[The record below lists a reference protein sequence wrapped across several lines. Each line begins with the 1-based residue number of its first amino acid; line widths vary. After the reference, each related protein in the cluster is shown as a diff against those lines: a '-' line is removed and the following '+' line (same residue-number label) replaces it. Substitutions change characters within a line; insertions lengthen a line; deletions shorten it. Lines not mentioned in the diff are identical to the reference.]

1 MGPRLKQFYLEKVV
15 PTLVRDLQIKNVH
28 QVPKLQKIVLNCGMG
43 KAADKARVIEST
55 FKQFSLITGQ
65 KPILTHA
72 KKSIAGFD
80 IRTKAPIGIS
90 ITLRGDTMYA
100 FLDRLMNLALPR
112 VSDFRGLSMRSLD
125 GHGNFNL
132 GLKEQIMFPE
142 MKYNLIDQE
151 RGMDIA
157 IITNCATDVEALIF
171 LRALGMPI
179 TH

>member
-1 MGPRLKQFYLEKVV
+1 MIPRLKQLYLDKVI
-15 PTLVRDLQIKNVH
+15 PTLIKELQIKNIH
-28 QVPKLQKIVLNCGMG
+28 QVPKLHKIVLNCGMG
-43 KAADKARVIEST
+43 KAADKGRVIEST

-65 KPILTHA
+65 KPVLTYA

-100 FLDRLMNLALPR
+100 FLDRLINLALPR
-112 VSDFRGLSMRSLD
+112 VSDFRGLSMRSFD

-132 GLKEQIMFPE
+132 GFKEQIMFPE

-157 IITNCATDVEALIF
+157 IITSCSSDREAL
-171 LRALGMPI
+171 LLLKALGMPI
-179 TH
+179 IY